1 MKHNISFFYLCVI
14 LAATNVSA
22 QNYDLLIR
30 GGRVVDGAGNPAFFA
45 DVAVKN
51 GRIVAIGKLTGDAK
65 TLVDARGLVVTPGFI
80 DVHTHAEDVL
90 KQPLAENYVRM
101 GVTTVVVGN
110 CGGSKRDVA
119 EFLRQIQQTNIA
131 INVATLIGHNT
142 VRIKAMGGSFD
153 RAPTDEQLAQ
163 MKLLV
168 EQAMKDGAVGLSTG
182 LIYLPGTFAKT
193 DEIIT
198 LAKVVAAYDG
208 IYVSHI
214 RNESTRIYEA
224 LDELF
229 RIAREAG
236 IRAHISHIKL
246 TGKSMW
252 GQTAKVLGAIERAR
266 ADGLDITQDQYVYP
280 ASSTGIS
287 RLIPESAREGDSR
300 KFADRLADPQQKAQI
315 VAEMKKSLKRQGF
328 KNYAYVMIASYA
340 HAPSLNGLNLIEA
353 TRKTRG
359 KDSLGEQIEM
369 ILDIHKNGGA
379 SAVFHGMNE
388 DDLQKYLVH
397 PNTMVAS
404 DSSVADFQKG
414 VPHPRGYGNNARVLG
429 RYVRELKLLRLEDAI
444 RRMTTLPAATFMMK
458 DRGQLREGAY
468 ADLVVFDPATVQD
481 NATFPDPHHYAT
493 GFKRVFVNGVAVIED
508 DKHTGARP
516 GQPVR
521 PVTNSF

>member
-1 MKHNISFFYLCVI
+1 MKHNIGFFCLCII
-14 LAATNVSA
+14 LATTNAFS
-22 QNYDLLIR
+22 QNYDLIIR
-30 GGRVVDGAGNPAFFA
+30 GGRIVDGTGNPAFFA
-45 DVAVKN
+45 DDFFRK
-51 GRIVAIGKLTGDAK
+51 
-65 TLVDARGLVVTPGFI
+65 
-80 DVHTHAEDVL
+80 
-90 KQPLAENYVRM
+90 
-101 GVTTVVVGN
+101 
-110 CGGSKRDVA
+110 
-119 EFLRQIQQTNIA
+119 IQQTNTA

-142 VRIKAMGGSFD
+142 VRTKAMGGSFN

-163 MKLLV
+163 MKSLV
-168 EQAMKDGAVGLSTG
+168 EQAMKDGATGLSTG

-193 DEIIT
+193 DEIIALT
-198 LAKVVAAYDG
+198 RVVAGYGG

-214 RNESTRIYEA
+214 RTESTGIYEA

-229 RIAREAG
+229 RIARETG
-236 IRAHISHIKL
+236 IRAHISHIKV

-252 GQTAKVLGAIERAR
+252 GQAPKVLGAIERAR
-266 ADGLDITQDQYVYP
+266 AEGLDITQDQYAYP

-300 KFADRLADPQQKAQI
+300 KFAERLADPQQKKQI
-315 VAEMKKSLKRQGF
+315 VTEMKKSLKRQGF
-328 KNYAYVMIASYA
+328 KNYSYVMIASYA
-340 HAPSLNGLNLIEA
+340 HVPSLNGMNVIEA

-388 DDLQKYLVH
+388 DDVQKFLVH

-404 DSSVADFQKG
+404 DSRVMDFQKG

-429 RYVRELKLLRLEDAI
+429 RYVRELKLLRIEDAI
-444 RRMTTLPAATFMMK
+444 RRMTTLPAATFRMK
-458 DRGQLREGAY
+458 DRGQLREGAH
-468 ADLVVFDPATVQD
+468 ADIVIFDPAAVQD
-481 NATFPDPHHYAT
+481 HATFPDPHHYAT
-493 GFKRVFVNGVAVIED
+493 GFKRVFVNGIAVVED

-521 PVTNSF
+521 PATNSL